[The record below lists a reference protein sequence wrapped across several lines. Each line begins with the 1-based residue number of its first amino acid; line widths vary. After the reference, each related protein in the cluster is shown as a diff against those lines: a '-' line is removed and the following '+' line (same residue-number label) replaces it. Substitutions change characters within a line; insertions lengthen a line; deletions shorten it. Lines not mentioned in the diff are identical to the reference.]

1 MLNFLRKSLS
11 LEIENF
17 ANFLK
22 VGSNLKFTK
31 SAFVQ
36 ARKKI
41 RPEVFDELSRVL
53 LNEFYADND
62 SAIKLWNGFRLLA
75 VDGTRITLPIT
86 SELKAIY
93 GETKN
98 QYSTVLVQAKCSVI
112 YDVLNKYVLDGILG
126 PVVRGERDLALT
138 HLEYCK
144 SNDLI
149 IYDRGYPSYDFILQ
163 HVKRELNYLMRVK
176 TSFSR
181 LVMDFEKSRKKSL
194 VVAIYPGKNAKLSD
208 KDYTKNCPI
217 KVRLIRVELG
227 KDNVEILMTSLLD
240 SNLYPTNQF
249 KELYFKRWGVET
261 FYDELKNKLRV
272 EHFSGYSNQSILQD
286 FKAALFVSNVQRLIV
301 SELEDDFKESN
312 QGKKYEYK
320 VNTNISYGLLKNR
333 VVALFLD
340 TKTDGTDIVKEL
352 KSLYRSHLVPIRPN
366 RRIERNSGK
375 YRSRIKPKITKN
387 QKDGV

>member
-17 ANFLK
+17 TSLLK
-22 VGSNLKFTK
+22 GGSNSKFTK

-53 LNEFYADND
+53 LNEFYTDND
-62 SAIKLWNGFRLLA
+62 PAIKLWNGFRLLA

-86 SELKAIY
+86 DELKIIY

-98 QYSTVLVQAKCSVI
+98 QSSTVLVQARCSVI

-138 HLEYCK
+138 HLEHCK

-149 IYDRGYPSYDFILQ
+149 IYDRGYPSYDFIQQ
-163 HVKRELNYLMRVK
+163 HVKREFDYLMRVK
-176 TSFSR
+176 TSFSG

-194 VVAIYPGKNAKLSD
+194 VVAIYPGKNAKLTD
-208 KDYTKNCPI
+208 KEYTKNCPI
-217 KVRLIRVELG
+217 KVRLVRIELG
-227 KDNVEILMTSLLD
+227 KGNVEILMTSLLD
-240 SNLYPTNQF
+240 SNLYPTSQF

-286 FKAALFVSNVQRLIV
+286 FKAALFVSNVQTLIV
-301 SELEDDFKESN
+301 SELEDELKDIN
-312 QGKKYEYK
+312 RGKKYDYK

-333 VVALFLD
+333 VVTLFLD
-340 TKTDGTDIVKEL
+340 EKTDGNDIVEEL
-352 KSLYRSHLVPIRPN
+352 KSLYKSHLVPIRPN
-366 RRIERNSGK
+366 RKLERNPGK
-375 YRSRIKPKITKN
+375 YRARIKPKITKN

>member
-17 ANFLK
+17 TSLLK
-22 VGSNLKFTK
+22 VGSNSKFTK

-36 ARKKI
+36 ARKKV

-53 LNEFYADND
+53 LNEFYTEND
-62 SAIKLWNGFRLLA
+62 PAIKLWNGFRLLA
-75 VDGTRITLPIT
+75 VDGTRITLPIAG
-86 SELKAIY
+86 ELKAIY

-98 QYSTVLVQAKCSVI
+98 QSSTALVQARCSVI

-138 HLEYCK
+138 HLGHCK
-144 SNDLI
+144 GNDLI
-149 IYDRGYPSYDFILQ
+149 IYDRGYPSYDFIQQ
-163 HVKRELNYLMRVK
+163 HVKRELDYLMRVK
-176 TSFSR
+176 TSFSG
-181 LVMDFEKSRKKSL
+181 LAMDFEKSRKKSL
-194 VVAIYPGKNAKLSD
+194 VAAIYPGKNAKLSD
-208 KDYTKNCPI
+208 KEYTKTSPI
-217 KVRLIRVELG
+217 KVRLVRIDLG
-227 KDNVEILMTSLLD
+227 KGNVEILMTSLLD
-240 SNLYPTNQF
+240 SNLYPTSQF

-286 FKAALFVSNVQRLIV
+286 FKAALFVSNVQTLIV
-301 SELEDDFKESN
+301 SELEDELKESN
-312 QGKKYEYK
+312 HGKKYDYK
-320 VNTNISYGLLKNR
+320 INTNVSYGLLKNR
-333 VVALFLD
+333 VVTLFLD
-340 TKTDGTDIVKEL
+340 KRSSGTDIVEEL
-352 KSLYRSHLVPIRPN
+352 KSLFRSHLVPIRPD
-366 RRIERNSGK
+366 RKFERNSEK